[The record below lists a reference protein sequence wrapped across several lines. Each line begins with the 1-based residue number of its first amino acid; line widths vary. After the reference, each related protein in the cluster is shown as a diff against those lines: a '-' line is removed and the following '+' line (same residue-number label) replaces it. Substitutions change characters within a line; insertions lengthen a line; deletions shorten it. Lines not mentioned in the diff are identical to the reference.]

1 MRRIAGRIL
10 VALLTFSVGLLLFA
24 TLQNAVHGLSSCVVS
39 LAPKETKT
47 AAEAEIARTIFR
59 FSIQQLFAD
68 VESPTYYLAEHED
81 RDATE
86 DVVVSLQGEG
96 LPVRRLSQLGMNRG
110 PSFDCH
116 YCPHGSGSA
125 EFILRI
131 GRIRWVSDKEVF
143 VGSSCRRW
151 SLNAD
156 RAYLYHMVLE
166 DNRWV
171 IKNYELL

>member
-1 MRRIAGRIL
+1 MRRIAVRIL
-10 VALLTFSVGLLLFA
+10 VALLTFSMGLFLFA
-24 TLQNAVHGLSSCVVS
+24 IWQGAGHGPSDRVVN
-39 LAPKETKT
+39 LPAKETKS
-47 AAEAEIARTIFR
+47 AAETEIAKTVFR
-59 FSIQQLFAD
+59 FSIQQLFSDA
-68 VESPTYYLAEHED
+68 ESPTYFLGQHED

-86 DVVVSLQGEG
+86 EVVVSLQREG

-110 PSFDCH
+110 VIFDCY
-116 YCPHGSGSA
+116 YCPQATA

-131 GRIRWVSDKEVF
+131 GRIRWVSDTEVF

-171 IKNYELL
+171 IKDYELL